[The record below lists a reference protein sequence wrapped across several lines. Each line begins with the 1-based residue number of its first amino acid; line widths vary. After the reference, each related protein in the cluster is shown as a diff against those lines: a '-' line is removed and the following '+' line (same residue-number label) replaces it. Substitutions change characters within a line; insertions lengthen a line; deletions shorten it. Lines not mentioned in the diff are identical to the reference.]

1 MASMGG
7 IAVIVTGL
15 GSCIAIDVVRALRA
29 DSAVRI
35 IGCDADEWAL
45 RQMSPLVDAAVLVP
59 RADIARGAA
68 FFATLEQLICEETAT
83 CVFLCTD
90 VEVEAYADAAPH
102 LSCPITGPSP
112 ALSGVLADKAKTFA
126 AVDEPGLFP
135 WTLAITSEEDIDK
148 AFAALGN
155 PLWLRARKGAG
166 ARRAL
171 ELDSAEE
178 GKAWMRYWRLRGCAD
193 DSWLIHEFLP
203 GAIINWSGVYGE
215 GELITGAA
223 MQRMRYLLAESTVAG
238 ISGQTAHGMTVDA
251 KVYEEV
257 SDAAIRKLSSHPEG
271 IYSVD
276 LRLDVQGRPRITE
289 ISARLAGRPALLA
302 AAGTNLPLAAVRMH
316 ANAPI
321 GDAICESGP
330 RLGVRM
336 HRQIDVEPLLT

>member
-1 MASMGG
+1 MTSMGG

-15 GSCIAIDVVRALRA
+15 GSCIAIDVVRSLRA
-29 DSAVRI
+29 DSSVRI

-59 RADIARGAA
+59 RADAHGAA

-90 VEVEAYADAAPH
+90 AEVEAYADEAPQ

-112 ALSGVLADKAKTFA
+112 ELSGVLADKAKTFA

-203 GAIINWSGVYGE
+203 GAIINWSGGLSPRRAHRRRGDAAHALSLGGE
-215 GELITGAA
+215 HHD
-223 MQRMRYLLAESTVAG
+223 RYLG
-238 ISGQTAHGMTVDA
+238 
-251 KVYEEV
+251 
-257 SDAAIRKLSSHPEG
+257 PNC
-271 IYSVD
+271 
-276 LRLDVQGRPRITE
+276 
-289 ISARLAGRPALLA
+289 AR
-302 AAGTNLPLAAVRMH
+302 H
-316 ANAPI
+316 Y
-321 GDAICESGP
+321 C
-330 RLGVRM
+330 
-336 HRQIDVEPLLT
+336 

>member
-1 MASMGG
+1 MRGVP
-7 IAVIVTGL
+7 VIITGL

-29 DSAVRI
+29 DTSVRI

-45 RQMSPLVDAAVLVP
+45 RQMSPMVDASVQVP
-59 RADIARGAA
+59 RADSDAGA
-68 FFATLEQLICEETAT
+68 FFATLEQLICEESAT

-90 VEVEAYADAAPH
+90 PEVEAYAAESPR
-102 LSCPITGPSP
+102 LSCPVAGPSP
-112 ALSGVLADKAKTFA
+112 ELSAVLADKAATYE
-126 AVDEPGLFP
+126 AVAEPQLFP
-135 WTLAITSEEDIDK
+135 WTLPISSESDIDS
-148 AFAALGN
+148 AFATLGS

-203 GAIINWSGVYGE
+203 GAIINWSGLYCD
-215 GELITGAA
+215 GELVAGAA
-223 MQRMRYLLAESTVAG
+223 MQRMRYLLADSTATG

-251 KVYEEV
+251 KVYEKV
-257 SDAAIRKLSSHPEG
+257 SDVAIRKLRAKPNG
-271 IYSVD
+271 IFSVD

-302 AAGTNLPLAAVRMH
+302 AAGTNLPLAAVRMF
-316 ANAPI
+316 AKQPV
-321 GDAICESGP
+321 GDAVSKTP